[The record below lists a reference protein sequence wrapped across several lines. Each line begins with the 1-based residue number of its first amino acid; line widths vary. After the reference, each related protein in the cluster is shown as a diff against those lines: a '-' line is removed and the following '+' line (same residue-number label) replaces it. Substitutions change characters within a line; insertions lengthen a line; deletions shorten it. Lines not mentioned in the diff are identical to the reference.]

1 MAWRADGGA
10 STPEAWLADVAS
22 ALLHRQPRT
31 AVHCCDMAL
40 HLWVERPGD
49 RDVLHFVRGLLVA
62 HHVGDPR
69 SAVDDL
75 GRAAE
80 GPAWLRDGARAEAEL
95 VRELAA
101 ASRVR
106 KPRVR
111 PAPDHDP
118 GYAGLIASGA
128 SSPRPPVPHPLP
140 EDGARPGIWDEVL
153 PLLKP
158 V

>member
-118 GYAGLIASGA
+118 GYAGSSRRARRPRGRRCRTR
-128 SSPRPPVPHPLP
+128 SPRTVR
-140 EDGARPGIWDEVL
+140 ARGSGTRCCRS
-153 PLLKP
+153 
-158 V
+158 